1 VVPSEGTASLD
12 YPWITAPR
20 LNHRTKELLDRVL
33 QQLRSPQGAEDI
45 TGAGFRA
52 ADGSGSPRVAGMP
65 SGPVRVRKPLPGAQQ
80 ASALGLWAAVR
91 TDMRMLAVMD
101 VSGSMRATAGS
112 RTRMELAQAAAKT
125 ALNSFPQTSQVGLW
139 EFSTDRDGVG
149 KDYRELQPIRPLT
162 AQASTGGTHKDV
174 LNAEFAKMV
183 DSVEGDTGLY
193 DTLLASYRSVKASY
207 EPGFVNSV
215 VLMTDGVNDD
225 RSGLSLEQL
234 LAALKSE
241 RDSKR
246 PVRVILIGLGEQTDA
261 ATLQRIAETAGGASY
276 VAKDPQD
283 ITSVFIEALMARR
296 G

>member
-1 VVPSEGTASLD
+1 
-12 YPWITAPR
+12 
-20 LNHRTKELLDRVL
+20 
-33 QQLRSPQGAEDI
+33 
-45 TGAGFRA
+45 
-52 ADGSGSPRVAGMP
+52 MP
-65 SGPVRVRKPLPGAQQ
+65 SGPVRVRKPLPAAQR
-80 ASALGLWAAVR
+80 AAALGLWTAVR
-91 TDMRMLAVMD
+91 TDMRMRAVMD
-101 VSGSMRATAGS
+101 VSGSMRATAGK

-125 ALNSFPQTSQVGLW
+125 AMDSFPQTSQVGLW

-162 AQASTGGTHKDV
+162 AQTSTGDTHKDV
-174 LNAEFAKMV
+174 LNAEFEKMV
-183 DSVEGDTGLY
+183 DSVRGDTGLY

-234 LAALKSE
+234 LAALKAE

-246 PVRVILIGLGEQTDA
+246 PVRVILIGLGDQTDA
-261 ATLQRIAETAGGASY
+261 ATLERIAETAGGASY
-276 VAKDPQD
+276 VAQDPQD